1 MLSLFLISPL
11 KISTCFSLPLL
22 PNPPTPISWPRHSP
36 ILGHRTFT
44 GPRASPAIDDRVGH
58 PQLQMQLV
66 HESPCVFF

>member
-44 GPRASPAIDDRVGH
+44 GLRVSPPIDD
-58 PQLQMQLV
+58 QLGYSLLHMQL
-66 HESPCVFF
+66 EL